1 MEAQKKIGISQV
13 DVVMWLSSVQRGVS
27 GCAQFLE
34 DTLKGEEFVSSFD
47 FFLPISWNVVVM
59 SGAGAAIWG
68 HEGEAV
74 VCYYR

>member
-13 DVVMWLSSVQRGVS
+13 DVVMRLSSVQWDVS
-27 GCAQFLE
+27 GCARLLE

-47 FFLPISWNVVVM
+47 FFFPISWNVVVM
-59 SGAGAAIWG
+59 SGAGTAIWD

-74 VCYYR
+74 VC